1 MNTIKKYLGLFW
13 IAVAVFTYSVLLKTS
28 ITQINTKPT
37 ADTIIQ
43 WSIFAIIFLPIAIG
57 MVIFGWLAW
66 KGAYETT
73 SGFQRRGE
81 RLSL

>member
-1 MNTIKKYLGLFW
+1 MNMIKKYLGLLW
-13 IAVAVFTYSVLLKTS
+13 IVVAVSTYSILLKTS
-28 ITQINTKPT
+28 IEQINAKPV

-66 KGAYETT
+66 KGAYEQLPG
-73 SGFQRRGE
+73 SSE
-81 RLSL
+81 EVKD

>member
-1 MNTIKKYLGLFW
+1 MNTIKKHLGLLW
-13 IAVAVFTYSVLLKTS
+13 IVVAVSTYSILLKTS
-28 ITQINTKPT
+28 IEQINAKPV

-66 KGAYETT
+66 KGAYDQLPVSSE
-73 SGFQRRGE
+73 E
-81 RLSL
+81 VKD

>member
-1 MNTIKKYLGLFW
+1 MNTIKKYLGLLW
-13 IAVAVFTYSVLLKTS
+13 IVVAVLTYSILLKTS
-28 ITQINTKPT
+28 IEQINAKPL

-66 KGAYETT
+66 KGAYDQVPVSSE
-73 SGFQRRGE
+73 E
-81 RLSL
+81 VID

>member
-1 MNTIKKYLGLFW
+1 MNTIKKYLGLLW
-13 IAVAVFTYSVLLKTS
+13 MVVAVSTYSILLKTT
-28 ITQINTKPT
+28 IEQINAKPV

-66 KGAYETT
+66 KGAYEQLPV
-73 SGFQRRGE
+73 SSE
-81 RLSL
+81 EVID

>member
-1 MNTIKKYLGLFW
+1 MNTIKKYLGLLW
-13 IAVAVFTYSVLLKTS
+13 IVVAVLTYSILLKTS
-28 ITQINTKPT
+28 IEQINAKPV

-66 KGAYETT
+66 KGAYDQLPVSSE
-73 SGFQRRGE
+73 E
-81 RLSL
+81 VID

>member
-1 MNTIKKYLGLFW
+1 MNTIKKYLGLLW
-13 IAVAVFTYSVLLKTS
+13 IVVAVSTYSILLKTS
-28 ITQINTKPT
+28 IEQINAKPV

-66 KGAYETT
+66 KGAYEQLPV
-73 SGFQRRGE
+73 SSE
-81 RLSL
+81 EVKD

>member
-1 MNTIKKYLGLFW
+1 MNTIKKYLGLLW
-13 IAVAVFTYSVLLKTS
+13 IVIAVSTYSILLKTS
-28 ITQINTKPT
+28 IEQINAKPV

-66 KGAYETT
+66 KGAYEQLPV
-73 SGFQRRGE
+73 SSE
-81 RLSL
+81 EVKD